1 MMCKHPTDRWL
12 SPYEPED
19 TRSKR
24 VGGISSFSSFTEAVS
39 SQPISRHLQPLSW
52 RAAYRRI
59 IPRHL
64 RVRTFDGYL
73 FLIKRQALDRYQRVV
88 LTGVAQR
95 KRAGL
100 ITPRTSDR
108 NGPPVYTSFSSF
120 TEAATHKSYFFV
132 YIFGRVIRN
141 EGCRNQHREGLVR

>member
-1 MMCKHPTDRWL
+1 MSEFEDGYRLMSRRTHDRNV
-12 SPYEPED
+12 SGEFYHHIAPVHQG
-19 TRSKR
+19 TRATLK
-24 VGGISSFSSFTEAVS
+24 
-39 SQPISRHLQPLSW
+39 PLSW
-52 RAAYRRI
+52 RAAYRQI
-59 IPRHL
+59 IPRHS

-108 NGPPVYTSFSSF
+108 NGPPVFLSFSSF
-120 TEAATHKSYFFV
+120 TEAATH
-132 YIFGRVIRN
+132 RVMR
-141 EGCRNQHREGLVR
+141 